1 MRLKM
6 RFATS
11 LLLAASLAGCATV
24 QQTLPFEVN
33 KALEK
38 AQLTPSNL
46 GVMAFPLDQPN
57 SGLRLNAGTAMQPGS
72 AMKLVT
78 AAVALDRLGPNGRG
92 STELLGDGPVE
103 NGVLMSPLYLR
114 GNGDPELDWGSLNAL
129 LRLLHDQGV
138 REIRGGLVV
147 DRSLFTPARLELGQP
162 PFDEQPEFPYN
173 VIPDALMVNG
183 NLLDFFLSSD
193 DKALSVHAAPAW
205 PGIRIDVQDI
215 ALTDRL
221 ACKDWEDGWK
231 IPTVEQG
238 EAGPLI
244 HLHGEFPRNCKV
256 EQEFNLVDRQWLAA
270 QAVRAM
276 WRELGGSFTE
286 STDREGATPATA
298 RVLAT
303 HRARPLAEVLRGV
316 MKRSDNALARLTYL
330 RIGVEAGSADE
341 PTLEASA
348 RTVRQ
353 WFAGKGIDT
362 TGLVLDNGSGLSR
375 SERITPAQLAGLLVA
390 SNKGRHGPELLGT
403 LPVAGVDGTLSRR
416 FKGTDAQG
424 LARMKTGTLNN
435 AVALAGYVPD
445 ASGRTWVVVGIVNA
459 PEAGRGRAVLDQLVL
474 WVSQQRN

>member
-1 MRLKM
+1 M
-6 RFATS
+6 RFVLS
-11 LLLAASLAGCATV
+11 LLLTATLAGCATV
-24 QQTLPFEVN
+24 QQTLPFEVS

-38 AQLTPSNL
+38 AQLTPGNL

-57 SGLRLNAGTAMQPGS
+57 SGLRLNAGIAMQPGS

-92 STELLGDGPVE
+92 STELLGDGPIE

-114 GNGDPELDWGSLNAL
+114 GNGDTELDWGSLNAL
-129 LRLLHDQGV
+129 LRLLREQGV
-138 REIRGGLVV
+138 HEVRGGLVV
-147 DRSLFTPARLELGQP
+147 DRSLFSPARLDAGQP

-193 DKALSVHAAPAW
+193 DKALSAHPAPAW
-205 PGIRIDVQDI
+205 PGIRIDTQDM
-215 ALTDRL
+215 ALSDR

-231 IPTVEQG
+231 IPTVDSSDA
-238 EAGPLI
+238 AGPLI

-256 EQEFNLVDRQWLAA
+256 EQEFNLVDRQWLAT

-276 WRELGGSFTE
+276 WRELGGTFADAS
-286 STDREGATPATA
+286 DREGTTPATA

-303 HRARPLAEVLRGV
+303 HHARPLAEVLRGV

-330 RIGVEAGSADE
+330 RIGVEHGNADE
-341 PTLEASA
+341 PTLDASA
-348 RTVRQ
+348 RTVKQ
-353 WFAGKGIDT
+353 WFAANGIDV

-445 ASGRTWVVVGIVNA
+445 AGGRTWVVVGIVNA
-459 PEAGRGRAVLDQLVL
+459 PQAGRGRAVLDQLVL